1 MSAPPVSYVTPL
13 PTNNKVCSIGP
24 SGVYVSQITLPSWR
38 GITEAARLTAAK
50 HGYSFSSTSCP
61 LTTSTET
68 SVPLKQCSTYSATLF
83 NEIIGTQ
90 FWINFFF
97 CRYNIYSLFLRTYL
111 GAAVLSGSDLKYNHD
126 YKYRRPAMSK
136 YQITLSMY
144 KDLWTYPP
152 TSLQT
157 FFPSSIAAAS
167 STVFGNLL
175 SSPTK
180 IPKVFSLIAFSG
192 TPSRISNGTYNA
204 FKAPSILTNLLASK
218 VIPFLDSSMYK
229 RGFLQPEDNA
239 LAIPFSVASAN
250 L

>member
-97 CRYNIYSLFLRTYL
+97 AFNVATIFIHYFYELT
-111 GAAVLSGSDLKYNHD
+111 
-126 YKYRRPAMSK
+126 
-136 YQITLSMY
+136 
-144 KDLWTYPP
+144 WE
-152 TSLQT
+152 LQ
-157 FFPSSIAAAS
+157 
-167 STVFGNLL
+167 
-175 SSPTK
+175 
-180 IPKVFSLIAFSG
+180 FSRDQ
-192 TPSRISNGTYNA
+192 T
-204 FKAPSILTNLLASK
+204 
-218 VIPFLDSSMYK
+218 
-229 RGFLQPEDNA
+229 
-239 LAIPFSVASAN
+239 
-250 L
+250 